1 MNNNIEISEL
11 ESPIS
16 NINNKENTFNIIK
29 EGWDKLSLEYDT
41 IVKNVKSFNES
52 LDEEHKKNFKPII
65 SSLEKFKDDFKNVI
79 FNISLSLGNIS
90 TSNTKNKNINEI
102 NINLSVKDSYD
113 NIYNEFLEL
122 ESLTKK
128 MVSNQN
134 KIQKNRSTHFQNIEK
149 KLQGYMEEINEFDFK
164 KINKNLNK
172 FYDGKGMLNIGQIND
187 NENINILLQNN
198 NVVEK
203 YNPVEFKLN
212 ESENNKNE
220 EEIEMDEYYECYN
233 NISKEEVMKKNN
245 KKSKENNDDKENS
258 ERVLLSTEEKDIK
271 LLNEIVNMDG
281 LNQDDAVKYI
291 KLLINKDKNTNNQK

>member
-16 NINNKENTFNIIK
+16 NKNTIENTFNIIK

-52 LDEEHKKNFKPII
+52 LNEEHKKNFKSII

-90 TSNTKNKNINEI
+90 SNSHNKNINEI
-102 NINLSVKDSYD
+102 NLNLSVKDSYD

-128 MVSNQN
+128 MISNQN
-134 KIQKNRSTHFQNIEK
+134 KIQKNRSNHFQNIEK
-149 KLQGYMEEINEFDFK
+149 KLQAYMEEINDFDFK
-164 KINKNLNK
+164 KINKNLDK
-172 FYDGKGMLNIGQIND
+172 FNDGKNILSIGQIND
-187 NENINILLQNN
+187 NEKINILLQKNDI
-198 NVVEK
+198 VEK
-203 YNPVEFKLN
+203 YNPLEYKSN

-220 EEIEMDEYYECYN
+220 EEIEMEEYYECYN
-233 NISKEEVMKKNN
+233 NLEKDEVMKKYN
-245 KKSKENNDDKENS
+245 KKLKENNEDKDNS
-258 ERVLLSTEEKDIK
+258 EIILLSTEEKDIK
-271 LLNEIVNMDG
+271 LLNEIVNMNG
-281 LNQDDAVKYI
+281 LNRDDAVKYI

>member
-16 NINNKENTFNIIK
+16 SKKNKENAFNIIK
-29 EGWDKLSLEYDT
+29 EGWDKLSLEYDS

-90 TSNTKNKNINEI
+90 SNTDNKNFNEI

-128 MVSNQN
+128 MISNQN
-134 KIQKNRSTHFQNIEK
+134 KIQKNRNKHFQNIEK
-149 KLQGYMEEINEFDFK
+149 KLQGYLDEINEFDFK
-164 KINKNLNK
+164 KINKNLGK
-172 FYDGKGMLNIGQIND
+172 FNDAKNTLNLGNIND
-187 NENINILLQNN
+187 NEKINILLEKNN
-198 NVVEK
+198 KVEK
-203 YNPVEFKLN
+203 YNPLEFKFN
-212 ESENNKNE
+212 EIENNKNE
-220 EEIEMDEYYECYN
+220 EEFEMDEYNESYTNLE
-233 NISKEEVMKKNN
+233 KDKAMKKNN
-245 KKSKENNDDKENS
+245 NKLKENNDDKEKS
-258 ERVLLSTEEKDIK
+258 ERILLSTEEKDIK
-271 LLNEIVNMDG
+271 LLNEIVNMNG

-291 KLLINKDKNTNNQK
+291 KLLISKDKNTNYQK